1 MADTLVSPL
10 HVEIITPDGPIYT
23 KDGATMVVARAVDGE
38 FAVMKNHLPLAAA
51 LRISPVR
58 IKSADGEEEIAVFG
72 GFLEMADNCV
82 NIIAPLAELASTIDV
97 ARAEAARKRAEERL
111 AHRTAD
117 LDVERAIRALQ
128 RALTRLHV
136 AGKL

>member
-1 MADTLVSPL
+1 MANTLVSPM

-23 KDGATMVVARAVDGE
+23 KDGVTMVVGRAIDGE

-58 IKSADGEEEIAVFG
+58 IKTDKGEEEVAVFG
-72 GFLEMADNCV
+72 GFLENRDNTV
-82 NIIAPLAELASTIDV
+82 NIIAPLAELASDIDV
-97 ARAEAARKRAEERL
+97 ARAEAARRRAEERL
-111 AHRTAD
+111 TQHD
-117 LDVERAIRALQ
+117 VNLDVERAIRALH